1 MSSLREIKKRLRAV
15 KNIKQI
21 TKAME
26 LVAASRLHKAQE
38 KALGSRTYSKKLRA
52 VLENLSLVKSNHPFF
67 SKRPVK
73 KMVLIII
80 TSDRGLCGGYNTH
93 IINAAERFLHKY
105 PQNQPELIVMGRK
118 GLDHFRLKN
127 WTIREKVL
135 DWGGK
140 ITPEEVKKLS
150 NYLLESFLHY
160 EIDEVTVI
168 YTEYVNL
175 LTRKVITEKLLGI
188 EKMTQSQ
195 KEVSKDY
202 IFEPDSEE
210 IYDDLV
216 PRYVYNRL
224 QTILHQAWASELGAR
239 VCSMRQAI
247 KNADEMIEKLTLTRN
262 KVRQASITREMAEIA
277 SGSEGLNNG

>member
-52 VLENLSLVKSNHPFF
+52 VLENLSMLKSTHPFF

-73 KMVLIII
+73 KLALIVIS
-80 TSDRGLCGGYNTH
+80 SDRGLCGGYNTH
-93 IINAAERFLHKY
+93 VINTAERFLHKH
-105 PQNQPELIVMGRK
+105 PKDQSEMIILGRK
-118 GLDHFRLKN
+118 GLDHFRLRD

-140 ITPEEVKKLS
+140 ITPEEIRKLS
-150 NYLLESFLHY
+150 NQLLESFLHH
-160 EIDEVTVI
+160 EIDEVSVI
-168 YTEYVNL
+168 YTEYINL
-175 LTRKVITEKLLGI
+175 LTRKVVTEKLLGI
-188 EKMTQSQ
+188 EKKVQSQ
-195 KEVSKDY
+195 DEVLKDY

-277 SGSEGLNNG
+277 SGSEGLK

>member
-38 KALGSRTYSKKLRA
+38 RAIGSRTYSRKLRA
-52 VLENLSLVKSNHPFF
+52 ILENLSLLKSNHPFF

-73 KMVLIII
+73 KLFLIVIS
-80 TSDRGLCGGYNTH
+80 SDRGLCGGYNTH
-93 IINAAERFLHKY
+93 IVSAAERFLHKY
-105 PQNQPELIVMGRK
+105 AKDQPELILLGRK
-118 GLDHFRLKN
+118 GLDHFRLRD

-140 ITPEEVKKLS
+140 ITSEEVRNLS
-150 NYLLESFLHY
+150 DRFLESFLHH
-160 EIDEVTVI
+160 EVDEVWVI

-175 LTRKVITEKLLGI
+175 LTRKVVTEKLLGI
-188 EKMTQSQ
+188 EKKTQRP
-195 KEVSKDY
+195 EDHPKDY
-202 IFEPDSEE
+202 IFEPVSEE

-216 PRYVYNRL
+216 PRFVFNRL

-239 VCSMRQAI
+239 ICSMRQAI

-262 KVRQASITREMAEIA
+262 KVRQATITREMAEIA
-277 SGSEGLNNG
+277 SGSEGLK